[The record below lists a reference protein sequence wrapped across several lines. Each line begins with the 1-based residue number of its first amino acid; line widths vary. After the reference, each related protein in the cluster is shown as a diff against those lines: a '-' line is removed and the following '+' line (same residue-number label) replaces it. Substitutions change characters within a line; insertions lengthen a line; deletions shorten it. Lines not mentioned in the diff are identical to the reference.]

1 MPAHGHGE
9 RSPQELSRGS
19 LSALLLGGTAFE
31 QRTVEGRQIPK
42 ASASATLRVVF
53 FPYRTWF
60 FTTLLSHRSAG
71 GDHAEQH
78 PPAGAGLM
86 HSSAGFNATK
96 YGISVF

>member
-1 MPAHGHGE
+1 MGMEEGVLRNSAEDHTLLFCLEGLRLNKGLLKEDKFPKLQLLP
-9 RSPQELSRGS
+9 RSGW
-19 LSALLLGGTAFE
+19 F
-31 QRTVEGRQIPK
+31 
-42 ASASATLRVVF
+42 F

-78 PPAGAGLM
+78 PPTGAGLM